1 MDRRTPP
8 LEETLSGDLAAYD
21 RAHKRPRHRSP
32 TEGGKVLGLGEAFVK
47 TIHHFWPGLSRQL
60 DALPD
65 TRYEPFVEY
74 DRKFLTWWGLLLF
87 SFKLGSRR
95 QLDYDLR
102 DNDTEVLD
110 NVNRLAGTRQKSLP
124 VHKTLDHFLGHV
136 GSGALAQLRTWCVRR
151 LIRMKALDACRLMGR
166 FIIALDGSGF
176 LVFHR
181 PHCPQCLTQ
190 KSGKTT
196 VYLHNI
202 LEAKLVDSQGLALS
216 VGTEFIENPIR
227 DNGSERTNPQSETA
241 LSDYEE
247 IKQDCELKAFARMAP
262 KLKKDF
268 PQTRLCISA
277 DSLFACGPAIHICE
291 QHQWSY
297 IFTFKQGRTPDLWQD
312 FKGLLT
318 LVPENSLSLTLPKDV
333 RQLYR
338 LVNEITYVDSDKRSH
353 TFNAILCKETSP
365 AETHTFAWITD
376 LKVNQDSV
384 VAIASQGGR
393 QRHKIENQGFN
404 IQKNSGLNLEH
415 AYSFNQDNIKAFYY
429 LLQIAH
435 IFLQL
440 LELGSLLKHLAKA
453 YKTTPVRLFGSLKN
467 MARRLLECFRYFR
480 IPDHAFDLLSAARFQ
495 IRLDTS

>member
-8 LEETLSGDLAAYD
+8 LEETLSGDIPTHHSP
-21 RAHKRPRHRSP
+21 HKGSRHRSP
-32 TEGGKVLGLGEAFVK
+32 AEGGKVLGLGEAFVK
-47 TIHHFWPGLSRQL
+47 TIRHFWPGLNRQL
-60 DALPD
+60 DTLPD

-74 DRKFLTWWGLLLF
+74 DSKFLTWWGLLLF

-102 DNDTEVLD
+102 DNDLDVLH

-136 GSGALAQLRTWCVRR
+136 GSEALAQLRTWCVRR

-176 LVFHR
+176 LLFHR
-181 PHCPQCLTQ
+181 EHCPQCLTQ
-190 KSGKTT
+190 KSGNTT
-196 VYLHNI
+196 IYLHNI
-202 LEAKLVDSQGLALS
+202 LEAKLVDSHGLALS
-216 VGTEFIENPIR
+216 VGTEFIENPTR
-227 DNGSERTNPQSETA
+227 DDQPGKTTRHTS
-241 LSDYEE
+241 LSAYEK
-247 IKQDCELKAFARMAP
+247 IKQDCELKAFARLAP
-262 KLKKDF
+262 RLKKDF

-277 DSLFACGPAIHICE
+277 DSLFACGPVIDICD
-291 QHQWSY
+291 QHKWSY
-297 IFTFKQGRTPDLWQD
+297 ICTFKEGRTPDLWQD
-312 FKGLLT
+312 FMGILS
-318 LVPENSLSLTLPKDV
+318 LVPENTLTRILPEDL
-333 RQLYR
+333 RQRYR
-338 LVNEITYVDSDKRSH
+338 WVNDITYVDSEERPHKL
-353 TFNAILCKETSP
+353 NAILCEETSP
-365 AETHTFAWITD
+365 TETHTFAWITD
-376 LKVNQDSV
+376 LPVNKDSV
-384 VAIASQGGR
+384 VTIASQGGR

-415 AYSFNQDNIKAFYY
+415 AYSFDQDNIKAFYY

-440 LELGSLLKHLAKA
+440 LELGSLLKRLAKA
-453 YKTTPVRLFGSLKN
+453 YETSPIRLFGSLKN

-480 IPDHAFDLLSAARFQ
+480 IPDDAFDPLYATRFQ

>member
-1 MDRRTPP
+1 MDPRTPP
-8 LEETLSGDLAAYD
+8 AKETLSRDIPTCN
-21 RAHKRPRHRSP
+21 RTHKRSRHRSA
-32 TEGGKVLGLGEAFVK
+32 TEGGKVLELGEAFVK

-87 SFKLGSRR
+87 CFKLGSRR

-102 DNDTEVLD
+102 DSDTEVLD

-136 GSGALAQLRTWCVRR
+136 RSGALAQLRTWCVRR
-151 LIRMKALDACRLMGR
+151 LIRMKALDACRLMGK
-166 FIIALDGSGF
+166 FIIALDGTGF
-176 LVFHR
+176 LLFHR

-190 KSGKTT
+190 RHTNSTL
-196 VYLHNI
+196 YLHPV
-202 LEAKLVDSQGLALS
+202 LEAKLVDSHGLALS
-216 VGTEFIENPIR
+216 MGTEFIENPTR
-227 DNGSERTNPQSETA
+227 DDHHETPKSQPETS

-262 KLKKDF
+262 ELKKDF

-277 DSLFACGPAIHICE
+277 DSLFACGPAIHICK

-297 IFTFKQGRTPDLWQD
+297 IFTFKEGRTPDLWQD
-312 FKGLLT
+312 FKGMLR
-318 LVPENSLSLTLPKDV
+318 LVPENTLRLTPTKGV
-333 RQLYR
+333 RQLYQW
-338 LVNEITYVDSDKRSH
+338 VNEITYVDSDKRSH
-353 TFNAILCKETSP
+353 TFHAILCKETSP
-365 AETHTFAWITD
+365 TQTTTFAWITD
-376 LKVNQDSV
+376 LPVNQDSV

-440 LELGSLLKHLAKA
+440 LELGSLLKRLAKA
-453 YKTTPVRLFGSLKN
+453 YETTPVRLFGSLKN
-467 MARRLLECFRYFR
+467 MARRLLECFRYFH
-480 IPDHAFDLLSAARFQ
+480 IPDDAFDLLNAAGFQ